1 MRRLKISCNFV
12 LAWTKSDGQDCETDK
27 RGWKEGSLRTH
38 SEEQRELVVEAR
50 KYLTKAPNEFY
61 VGADAVSQRLTE
73 TADDPTILKT
83 INRSFINRILKHA
96 ELLHITKKRVKH
108 GSRYQHYPERLLT
121 RLGQYILEADFLE
134 RYLTDQSEPVN
145 FVGMSVKTLKLR
157 QFQRIGGQTNQEL
170 INSLNWF
177 EKNFFTPEAVK
188 LDNAASNT
196 GSLYYQRTLGNVILH
211 LLSHKIIP
219 VFTAPRKPWN
229 NGSVEGSNSVF
240 GRNFWQPNIFTS
252 VDDIDLKLT
261 FFNLS
266 SLKHSLY
273 ESKCKPTVKNE
284 KFVPR
289 IYYIRKVEAI
299 ASGRQGCFSV
309 ANTTLFIH
317 KKYINL
323 FVLAEWNLKTENLI
337 VLFETETGQAQR
349 IYQQKFLIHPKS
361 KLVFKSVLIS
371 SET

>member
-1 MRRLKISCNFV
+1 MV
-12 LAWTKSDGQDCETDK
+12 
-27 RGWKEGSLRTH
+27 
-38 SEEQRELVVEAR
+38 
-50 KYLTKAPNEFY
+50 KAPDEFY
-61 VGADAVSQRLTE
+61 VGADAVKQHLTE
-73 TADDPTILKT
+73 TADDPKVLKT

-96 ELLHITKKRVKH
+96 QLLHIPKQKVKH
-108 GSRYQHYPERLLT
+108 GSRYQHYPERLLA
-121 RLGQYILEADFLE
+121 RLGQYILEVDFLE

-145 FVGMSVKTLKLR
+145 FVGMSVKTLKFR

-170 INSLNWF
+170 INGLNWF
-177 EKNFFTPEAVK
+177 EKNFFIPEAVK

-211 LLSHKIIP
+211 LLSRKIIP

-240 GRNFWQPNIFTS
+240 GRNFWQPNLFTS
-252 VDDIDLKLT
+252 VDDIDLKLK

-273 ESKCKPTVKNE
+273 GPKTQPVVKPQIFT
-284 KFVPR
+284 PR
-289 IYYIRKVEAI
+289 VYYIRKVEAV
-299 ASGRQGCFSV
+299 ASGRQGCFSI
-309 ANTTLFIH
+309 ANTTVFIH

-323 FVLAEWNLKTENLI
+323 FVLAEWNLKVEFLTAML
-337 VLFETETGQAQR
+337 ETEQGVGQQ
-349 IYQQKFLIHPKS
+349 IHQQKFPIHPKS
-361 KLVFKSVLIS
+361 KLALKTALNS